1 VEVEVYCNLNVGKR
15 LAYGNPRFSMFG
27 RGTTWYY
34 SYILT
39 LDFKDIILTTSPIS
53 ITIQLIEQYM
63 ICASC
68 RLFRL
73 HSVSSEIL
81 ISSHNIFRS
90 VKSWSNSVIYIH
102 TREQIE
108 VSIPRARPS
117 YFCLP
122 LGNTDTNNGCFW

>member
-1 VEVEVYCNLNVGKR
+1 MEVEVYCNLNVGKR

-81 ISSHNIFRS
+81 LSLAIIFF
-90 VKSWSNSVIYIH
+90 
-102 TREQIE
+102 E
-108 VSIPRARPS
+108 VSN
-117 YFCLP
+117 
-122 LGNTDTNNGCFW
+122 LGQIVSSTYIRESR